1 MRLTIDEYCK
11 HFKMSKEMLGS
22 KLKAKKLNYIIENS
36 TTYIIVTDKAM
47 KEVNLDTSGQSNQ
60 AQTQDKRE
68 ALKQEVSKTEK
79 ETQAKQEQKKTLAK
93 PRTTVAT
100 VLALY
105 QRENQQL
112 KDKVLQ
118 LEEKIDKLIN
128 DKEQMLR
135 DEMQKIEQVY
145 SAKDE
150 QLKTILELVNT
161 KLMMDHAPEV
171 HEIQTIERNSNQEIG
186 QKEDSTKVVEL
197 KSYIRTLD
205 LKSYQRKIIK
215 KRFLAVH
222 NSDIRILQQNGKLYL
237 DFSKYDY
244 SDLLEY

>member
-1 MRLTIDEYCK
+1 LRLTIDEYCK
-11 HFKMSKEMLGS
+11 HFKMSKEMLSS

-36 TTYIIVTDKAM
+36 STYIIVTDKSM
-47 KEVNLDTSGQSNQ
+47 HQDTSD
-60 AQTQDKRE
+60 TQIIP
-68 ALKQEVSKTEK
+68 ALK
-79 ETQAKQEQKKTLAK
+79 AKPTKLPIK

-112 KDKVLQ
+112 KDKIVK
-118 LEEKIDKLIN
+118 LEEKIDKLID

-135 DEMQKIEQVY
+135 DEMQKIEHVY

-161 KLMMDHAPEV
+161 KLMMEHSPEV
-171 HEIQTIERNSNQEIG
+171 HEIETIERSSSDEIE
-186 QKEDSTKVVEL
+186 KEDSSSKLIEL
-197 KSYIRTLD
+197 RSYVRTLD
-205 LKSYQRKIIK
+205 LKSYQRKVIK
-215 KRFLAVH
+215 KRFLAVYD
-222 NSDIRILQQNGKLYL
+222 SDIRIIQQNGKLYL

>member
-1 MRLTIDEYCK
+1 MRLTVDEYSK
-11 HFKMSKEMLGS
+11 KYKMSKEMIHS
-22 KLKAKKLNYIIENS
+22 KLRAKKLNYITENGA
-36 TTYIIVTDKAM
+36 TYIIVANSTI
-47 KEVNLDTSGQSNQ
+47 NSSN
-60 AQTQDKRE
+60 
-68 ALKQEVSKTEK
+68 TEYINV
-79 ETQAKQEQKKTLAK
+79 KKTSTVTSKAITQ

-100 VLALY
+100 VIALY

-112 KDKVLQ
+112 KEKVSQ
-118 LEEKIDKLIN
+118 LELKIDRLID

-161 KLMMDHAPEV
+161 KLMMDNQTEEI
-171 HEIQTIERNSNQEIG
+171 HEIETISNNKEI
-186 QKEDSTKVVEL
+186 KNTTESELVEL
-197 KSYIRTLD
+197 RTYIKTLD

-222 NSDIRILQQNGKLYL
+222 DSDVRILQQNGKLYL

>member
-11 HFKMSKEMLGS
+11 HFKISREMLSS
-22 KLKAKKLNYIIENS
+22 KLKAKKLNYIIENNK
-36 TTYIIVTDKAM
+36 TYIIVNDA
-47 KEVNLDTSGQSNQ
+47 NLPNNQSTASTVTVPNTTSRSQENQ
-60 AQTQDKRE
+60 I
-68 ALKQEVSKTEK
+68 
-79 ETQAKQEQKKTLAK
+79 AK
-93 PRTTVAT
+93 PKTTVAT

-112 KDKVLQ
+112 KEKIIQ
-118 LEEKIDKLIN
+118 LENKIDKLID

-161 KLMMDHAPEV
+161 KLMIDHSSK
-171 HEIQTIERNSNQEIG
+171 EIETIETTTTDVDSK
-186 QKEDSTKVVEL
+186 QKIEDKTPKLVEL
-197 KSYIRTLD
+197 KSYIKTLD
-205 LKSYQRKIIK
+205 LKSYQRKIIR
-215 KRFLAVH
+215 KRFLAVR
-222 NSDIRILQQNGKLYL
+222 NSDVRIIQQNGQIYL